1 MYVFYRMHH
10 KLCRKDWPHISALS
24 ERQSIRDLR
33 GNQPQAMVPLA
44 LEMGKKARSLSL
56 YTLGLIFI
64 TDL

>member
-1 MYVFYRMHH
+1 MFFIACIINYAARVGR
-10 KLCRKDWPHISALS
+10 HISALS

-33 GNQPQAMVPLA
+33 GNQPQAMVPLT

>member
-1 MYVFYRMHH
+1 MPSKTRPQS
-10 KLCRKDWPHISALS
+10 K
-24 ERQSIRDLR
+24 ERDRVATVRVHRAQLNVRDLR